1 MIFCSLSLEIIS
13 RASPMSHTLHLQIC
27 LTLPMCVGHMSCY
40 VCGGQRTTVWSQFS
54 PSTFIWLLEIKLMSP
69 GISPM
74 ERLSLWTKKKKKK
87 SHSFTFIS
95 THGSYFVCLVFEAG
109 FLFIELAVLELT
121 L

>member
-1 MIFCSLSLEIIS
+1 MESVLSIY
-13 RASPMSHTLHLQIC
+13 LHLAPRDQTHVSWY
-27 LTLPMCVGHMSCY
+27 LTNGKV
-40 VCGGQRTTVWSQFS
+40 
-54 PSTFIWLLEIKLMSP
+54 K
-69 GISPM
+69 
-74 ERLSLWTKKKKKK
+74 SLDKKKKK